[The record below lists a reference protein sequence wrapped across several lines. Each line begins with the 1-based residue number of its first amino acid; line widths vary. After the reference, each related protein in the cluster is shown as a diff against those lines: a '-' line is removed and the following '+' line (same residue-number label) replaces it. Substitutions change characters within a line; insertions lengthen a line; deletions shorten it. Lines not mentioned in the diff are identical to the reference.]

1 MVAVIEVGEPALDT
15 ARGLVEAAA
24 LDTARGL
31 VEAAPDGATS
41 SRWRSTAS
49 GSSRNRNVKAN
60 STYGRGVHRRHRL
73 PRRTPRRVVG
83 PGDELDRGLRPAPA
97 LDGVHTVVPGH
108 GPVTDLGAVAALKGY
123 FEHLTGE
130 ARRCDD
136 AGLGP
141 REATRAVKLGPYQS
155 WSEPERL
162 AINVNAPYETSA
174 PASPPTW

>member
-1 MVAVIEVGEPALDT
+1 VVFTGDIVFHGGHPVVWSGPVT
-15 ARGLVEAAA
+15 NWIAAC
-24 LDTARGL
+24 D
-31 VEAAPDGATS
+31 
-41 SRWRSTAS
+41 
-49 GSSRNRNVKAN
+49 
-60 STYGRGVHRRHRL
+60 RL
-73 PRRTPRRVVG
+73 
-83 PGDELDRGLRPAPA
+83 LA

-130 ARRCDD
+130 ARRCYD